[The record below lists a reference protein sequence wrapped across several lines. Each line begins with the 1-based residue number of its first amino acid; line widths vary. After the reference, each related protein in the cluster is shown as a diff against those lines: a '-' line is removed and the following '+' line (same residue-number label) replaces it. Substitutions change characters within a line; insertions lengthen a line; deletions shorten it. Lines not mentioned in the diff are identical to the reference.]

1 MGYAAMRYA
10 DSYQSIA
17 APDSE
22 RADRRHEAI
31 VRELAK
37 VLETYDM
44 HDAMIESLKCN
55 DEWPSIL
62 FSHPMPLDESA
73 ALSAWRIAAVRFVAD
88 DLKIYV
94 NRRNRRLDAGRDEI
108 ADAAPDAT
116 YYRQNGCMP

>member
-1 MGYAAMRYA
+1 MRYA

-55 DEWPSIL
+55 DEWPSVL
-62 FSHPMPLDESA
+62 FSNPMPLAEA
-73 ALSAWRIAAVRFVAD
+73 GALSAWRIAAVRFVAD
-88 DLKIYV
+88 ELKTRV
-94 NRRNRRLDAGRDEI
+94 NQRNRRLDAGREEIDE
-108 ADAAPDAT
+108 AAPDAI
-116 YYRQNGCMP
+116 YYRQHGCMP